1 MAEWWPVGHAC
12 RRRCPMLRERYA
24 PQDLF
29 ALVPSAGLALDPAL
43 AQLDILLDD
52 DDLYQRVRADLA
64 RRRPQTATRGRHS
77 TPVEVVLRLLVVKR
91 LYGWSYE
98 ETERFV
104 SDSLVLRQFCRV
116 YLQSVPD
123 DTTLIRW
130 ANLIG
135 PTTVVALNDRVV
147 ALAQAARVTRGRK
160 LRIDGTVVETNI
172 RYPTDSKTL
181 GDGVRVLS
189 RLLRRAKG
197 VLGDG
202 AALGR
207 AAFRTRTRSV
217 RRLTQELH
225 RVARRKGEQAAEYLK
240 RAYARLI
247 GIARASR
254 RQAARVTATLRDR
267 APEAGQLVAERL
279 VHFLPLV
286 DRAIAQA
293 ERRVLRGEA
302 VPAEDKLLSLFEP
315 HTQAIRRHKPGKLT
329 EFGRK
334 VLLDEVEGGLVSHFA
349 ILNDVGLEHPHFVA
363 SLDAHQERFGHPPDL
378 VAGDRGLYSPENEE
392 RARERGVKRIVLPT
406 VGRASRERQQHARQR
421 WFRCGFRFRAGA
433 EGRIHVLKR
442 DFGLARCRDHGE
454 AGFGRWVG
462 WGILTHNLGQIAKRQ
477 AARATRP
484 VPPTRQ
490 VA

>member
-1 MAEWWPVGHAC
+1 
-12 RRRCPMLRERYA
+12 MLRDRYA

-29 ALVPSAGLALDPAL
+29 ALVPSAGLALDPVL
-43 AQLDILLDD
+43 ARLDILLDD

-104 SDSLVLRQFCRV
+104 ADSLVLRQFCRA
-116 YLQSVPD
+116 YLQPVPD

-135 PTTVVALNDRVV
+135 PATVAALNDRVV
-147 ALAQAARVTRGRK
+147 ALAQEQRVTRGRK
-160 LRIDGTVVETNI
+160 LRIDGTVVETTI

-202 AALGR
+202 AALGKE
-207 AAFRTRTRSV
+207 AFRTRTRSV
-217 RRLTQELH
+217 RRLTQQLH
-225 RVARRKGEQAAEYLK
+225 RVARRKGEQAAEDLK
-240 RAYARLI
+240 QAYAKLI
-247 GIARASR
+247 GVAQASR
-254 RQAARVTATLRDR
+254 RQAQRVATALRDQ
-267 APEAGQLVAERL
+267 ALDQGQRVAECFDQL
-279 VHFLPLV
+279 LPLV
-286 DRAIAQA
+286 DQAIAQA
-293 ERRVLRGEA
+293 TRRVLHGET
-302 VPAEDKLLSLFEP
+302 VPAADKLLSLFEP
-315 HTQAIRRHKPGKLT
+315 HTQAIRRHKAGKLT

-334 VLLDEVEGGLVSHFA
+334 VLLDEVEGGIVSHFA
-349 ILNDVGLEHPHFVA
+349 ILADVGLEHPHFIA

-378 VAGDRGLYSPENEE
+378 VAGDRGLYSPENED
-392 RARERGVKRIVLPT
+392 RARERGVRRVVLPKT
-406 VGRASRERQQHARQR
+406 GRASRERQQHERQR
-421 WFRCGFRFRAGA
+421 WFRRGFRFRAGA

-442 DFGLARCRDHGE
+442 DYGLDRCRDRGE

-462 WGILTHNLGQIAKRQ
+462 WGILTHNLAQIATTQ

-484 VPPTRQ
+484 APAARR
-490 VA
+490 AA

>member
-1 MAEWWPVGHAC
+1 
-12 RRRCPMLRERYA
+12 MLRDRYA

-29 ALVPSAGLALDPAL
+29 ALVQSAGLALDPVL
-43 AQLDILLDD
+43 ARLDTLLDD

-104 SDSLVLRQFCRV
+104 ADSLVLRQFCRV
-116 YLQSVPD
+116 YLQPVPD

-135 PTTVVALNDRVV
+135 PATVAALNDRVV
-147 ALAQAARVTRGRK
+147 ALAQEQRVTRGRK
-160 LRIDGTVVETNI
+160 LRIDGTVVETTI

-202 AALGR
+202 AALGQ

-217 RRLTQELH
+217 RRLTQQLH
-225 RVARRKGEQAAEYLK
+225 RVARRKGEQAAEDLK
-240 RAYARLI
+240 QAYAKLI
-247 GIARASR
+247 GVAQASR
-254 RQAARVTATLRDR
+254 RQAQRVATALRDQ
-267 APEAGQLVAERL
+267 ALDQGQRLAERFDQL
-279 VHFLPLV
+279 LPLV
-286 DRAIAQA
+286 AQAIAQA
-293 ERRVLRGEA
+293 TRRVLRGET
-302 VPAEDKLLSLFEP
+302 VPAADKLLSLFEP
-315 HTQAIRRHKPGKLT
+315 HTQAIRRHKAGKLT

-334 VLLDEVEGGLVSHFA
+334 VLLDEVEGGIVSHFA
-349 ILNDVGLEHPHFVA
+349 ILDDVGLEHPHFIA

-378 VAGDRGLYSPENEE
+378 VAGDRGLYSAENEE
-392 RARERGVKRIVLPT
+392 RARERGVRRVVLPK
-406 VGRASRERQQHARQR
+406 VGRASRERQQHERQR
-421 WFRCGFRFRAGA
+421 WFRRGFRFRAGA
-433 EGRIHVLKR
+433 EGRINVLKR
-442 DFGLARCRDHGE
+442 DYGLDRCRDHGE

-462 WGILTHNLGQIAKRQ
+462 WGILTHNLAQIAKTQ

-484 VPPTRQ
+484 APAARR
-490 VA
+490 AA

>member
-1 MAEWWPVGHAC
+1 
-12 RRRCPMLRERYA
+12 MLRDRYA

-29 ALVPSAGLALDPAL
+29 ALVPSAGLALDPVL
-43 AQLDILLDD
+43 AQLDTLLDD
-52 DDLYQRVRADLA
+52 DELYQQVRADLVT
-64 RRRPQTATRGRHS
+64 RRPQTATRGRHS
-77 TPVEVVLRLLVVKR
+77 TPVEVILRLLVAKR
-91 LYGWSYE
+91 LYGWSYAE
-98 ETERFV
+98 VEQFV

-116 YLQSVPD
+116 YLQPVPD

-135 PTTVVALNDRVV
+135 PDTVAALNDRVV
-147 ALAQAARVTRGRK
+147 ALAQAGGVTRGRK
-160 LRIDGTVVETNI
+160 LRIDGTVVETTI

-202 AALGR
+202 AALGQ

-217 RRLTQELH
+217 RRLTQQLH
-225 RVARRKGEQAAEYLK
+225 RVARRKGEQAAEDLK
-240 RAYARLI
+240 QAYAKLI
-247 GIARASR
+247 GIAQASR
-254 RQAARVTATLRDR
+254 RQAARVRTALREHAAGR
-267 APEAGQLVAERL
+267 GQHLIEAFT
-279 VHFLPLV
+279 HFLPLV
-286 DRAIAQA
+286 DQAIAQA
-293 ERRVLRGEA
+293 TRRVLQGEA
-302 VPAEDKLLSLFEP
+302 VPAEEKLLSLFAP

-334 VLLDEVEGGLVSHFA
+334 ILLDEVEGGIISHFA
-349 ILNDVGLEHPHFVA
+349 ILDDVGLEHPHFIA

-378 VAGDRGLYSPENEE
+378 VAGDRGLYSPENED
-392 RARERGVKRIVLPT
+392 RARERGARRVVLPKA
-406 VGRASRERQQHARQR
+406 GRASRERQRHERQR
-421 WFRCGFRFRAGA
+421 WFRRGFRFRAGA

-442 DFGLARCRDHGE
+442 DYGLNRCRDHGE

-462 WGILTHNLGQIAKRQ
+462 WGILTHNLAQIAKTQ
-477 AARATRP
+477 AARANRP
-484 VPPTRQ
+484 IPSARR

>member
-1 MAEWWPVGHAC
+1 
-12 RRRCPMLRERYA
+12 MLRDRYA

-29 ALVPSAGLALDPAL
+29 ALVPSAGLALDPVL
-43 AQLDILLDD
+43 AQLDRLLDD
-52 DDLYQRVRADLA
+52 DELYQRVRADLA
-64 RRRPQTATRGRHS
+64 RRRPQTTRRGRHS
-77 TPVEVVLRLLVVKR
+77 PPVEAILRLLVVRR

-104 SDSLVLRQFCRV
+104 ADSLVLRQFCRV
-116 YLQSVPD
+116 YLQPVPD

-135 PTTVVALNDRVV
+135 PETVAALNGRVV
-147 ALAQAARVTRGRK
+147 ALAQAARVTRGRT

-172 RYPTDSKTL
+172 RHPTDSTTL
-181 GDGVRVLS
+181 GDGVRALS
-189 RLLRRAKG
+189 RLLRRART

-202 AALGR
+202 AALGQG
-207 AAFRTRTRSV
+207 AFRTRTRSV

-225 RVARRKGEQAAEYLK
+225 RVARRKGEQAAEDLK
-240 RAYARLI
+240 QAYARLI

-254 RQAARVTATLRDR
+254 RQAERVAAALRDQ
-267 APEAGQLVAERL
+267 ALDQGQRLAERVDQL
-279 VHFLPLV
+279 LPLV
-286 DRAIAQA
+286 DQAIALA
-293 ERRVLRGEA
+293 TRRVLRGEA

-334 VLLDEVEGGLVSHFA
+334 VLVDEVDGGIVSHFA
-349 ILNDVGLEHPHFVA
+349 ILDDVGLEHPHFVA

-378 VAGDRGLYSPENEE
+378 VAGDRGLYAPENEA
-392 RARERGVKRIVLPT
+392 RARERGVRRVVLPKA
-406 VGRASRERQQHARQR
+406 GRACAARQQHERQR
-421 WFRCGFRFRAGA
+421 WFRRGCRFRAGA

-442 DFGLARCRDHGE
+442 DYGLDRCRDHGE

-462 WGILTHNLGQIAKRQ
+462 WGILTHNLAQIAKTQ